1 MGFGP
6 ALGEGVINTP
16 HSSVGWSDRWVFAG
30 EHLNRRAEE
39 LRILSALFWIS
50 GLIVFAGEHLN
61 RRAEE
66 LRVLPILFQISGLIV
81 FRSGWIA
88 ALAEELIILCPLGW
102 KGC

>member
-16 HSSVGWSDRWVFAG
+16 HSSIGWSGRWVFAG

-39 LRILSALFWIS
+39 LRILSTLFW
-50 GLIVFAGEHLN
+50 
-61 RRAEE
+61 
-66 LRVLPILFQISGLIV
+66 ISGLIV

-88 ALAEELIILCPLGW
+88 ALAEELIILYPLEW

>member
-16 HSSVGWSDRWVFAG
+16 HSSIGWSDRWVFAG

-39 LRILSALFWIS
+39 LRILSTMFWIS
-50 GLIVFAGEHLN
+50 GLIV
-61 RRAEE
+61 
-66 LRVLPILFQISGLIV
+66 S
-81 FRSGWIA
+81 RSGWVA
-88 ALAEELIILCPLGW
+88 ALAEELIILCPLEW